1 MPSKPRTL
9 AGILRSRRHADAE
22 YNRAR
27 RDRAV
32 ARVHGSGRWQ
42 AVRAQVLRAEPL
54 CRACAQAG
62 RTELATQVDHVVP
75 LGVDLERAF
84 DPTNLAPT
92 CTVCHAAKSAAERRG
107 EGGPADSHAL
117 GPPSGARGVSRFSRV
132 HPPNLPG
139 FRTGFQTVRS
149 PAEPKNQASGGELAP
164 PLPPAGKAPDRATG
178 RQDGGSAGRR
188 P

>member
-27 RDRAV
+27 RDPVV
-32 ARVHGSGRWQ
+32 ARIHGSARWQ
-42 AVRAQVLRAEPL
+42 AVRAQVLRTEPL
-54 CRACAQAG
+54 CRTCAEAG
-62 RTELATQVDHVVP
+62 RTELATQVDHLVP
-75 LGVDLERAF
+75 LAADLERAF

-92 CTVCHAAKSAAERRG
+92 CTPCHARKSAAERRG

-117 GPPSGARGVSRFSRV
+117 GPPSGARGVSLFSRV

-139 FRTGFQTVRS
+139 FRTSFSGAS
-149 PAEPKNQASGGELAP
+149 KPPEPKNQASGGDHEVVGDSPQDPPVSNTAP
-164 PLPPAGKAPDRATG
+164 
-178 RQDGGSAGRR
+178 QGGAQPRGN